1 MCIASIYVSM
11 LVTNWI
17 SVDLTTGIIQS
28 SNFGFW
34 VRVCVSWATFLLY
47 IWTLI
52 APRVCPGRDFVV
64 E

>member
-1 MCIASIYVSM
+1 M
-11 LVTNWI
+11 LITNWI
-17 SVDLTTGIIQS
+17 SVDVTTGAIQS

-34 VRVCVSWATFLLY
+34 VRVIISYATFLLY

-52 APRVCPGRDFVV
+52 APRVCPGRDFIV